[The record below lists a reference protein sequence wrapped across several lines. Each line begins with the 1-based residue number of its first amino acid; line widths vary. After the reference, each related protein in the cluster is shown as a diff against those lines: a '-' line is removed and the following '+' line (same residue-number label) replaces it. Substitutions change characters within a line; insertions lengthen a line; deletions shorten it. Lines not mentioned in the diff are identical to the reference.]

1 MASESQENVKGLKKV
16 WGWVKGCFEKMV
28 NVVTGFAKEAKKLG
42 EEDPRRVV
50 HSFKVGLAIT
60 LVSLFYYFDF
70 SYEGFGVNAMWAVM
84 TVVVV
89 FEFSVG
95 ATLGKGVNRAIA
107 TLLGGALGVGAHR
120 LASFTGE
127 KIECIMLGMSVLLI
141 AAATTFIRFFPK
153 LKARYDYGLLIF
165 ILTFSLISVSGYR
178 DDEVLDMAHRRLS
191 TILIGGSVTVF
202 ISIFIC
208 PIWAGEDLHKSLLL
222 TLKSLRLSWKVKSCN
237 NEILIYYPLSCYMN
251 AKSSMSTNL
260 TGFGREYFRVENDK
274 NQENKA
280 SLDEYKSVLNS
291 KGSEDSLVNF
301 AKWEP
306 RHGKFR
312 YRQPWDQYLKVGSL
326 TRECAYKID
335 ALNGYLKSDVQTP
348 IEIRSKIQETCTK
361 MSSECSV
368 ALRELAVGIKT
379 MTCSLS
385 ADPHLLN
392 AKTAAKKLKSLL
404 KTNLWPETDLLEIVP
419 AVTVVSLLIEIVS
432 CTVKITD
439 AVHELASLSKFK
451 IPDPQMIKQ
460 ISLDKTPRTP
470 SLEASHNFNIIVE

>member
-1 MASESQENVKGLKKV
+1 MNQEKQALSAQESLEEILECKMASESQENVGGLKKV
-16 WGWVKGCFEKMV
+16 WGWVKGCFEKIV
-28 NVVTGFAKEAKKLG
+28 NVVTGVAKEAKKLG

-70 SYEGFGVNAMWAVM
+70 FYEGFGVNAMWAVM

-127 KIECIMLGMSVLLI
+127 KIECIILGMSVFLI
-141 AAATTFIRFFPK
+141 AAVATFIRFFPK

-191 TILIGGSVTVF
+191 TILIGGSATVF

-208 PIWAGEDLHKSLLL
+208 PIWAGEDLHKITAANIEKLGTFL
-222 TLKSLRLSWKVKSCN
+222 
-237 NEILIYYPLSCYMN
+237 E
-251 AKSSMSTNL
+251 
-260 TGFGREYFRVENDK
+260 
-274 NQENKA
+274 
-280 SLDEYKSVLNS
+280 
-291 KGSEDSLVNF
+291 GSEDSLVNF

-312 YRQPWDQYLKVGSL
+312 YRQPWDQYLKIGSL

-348 IEIRSKIQETCTK
+348 IEIRSKIQESCTK

-392 AKTAAKKLKSLL
+392 AKTAAKKLKSSL
-404 KTNLWPETDLLEIVP
+404 KTNLWPDSDLLEIVP
-419 AVTVVSLLIEIVS
+419 AVTVASLLIEIVS
-432 CTVKITD
+432 CTVKIAD

-451 IPDPQMIKQ
+451 IPDLQMIKQ
-460 ISLDKTPRTP
+460 ISLEKMPKTPRTP
-470 SLEASHNFNIIVE
+470 SIEASHNFNIIVE